1 MNRGPWERRPLR
13 RRDGFVLV
21 TAAGVSAAVP
31 GARMARAANSGDWP
45 SQPVRYINLFP
56 PGGATDVMSRLWCA
70 KMSEITEQQFIVEN
84 RAGAGGT
91 VGQAAIAKAAP
102 DGYTIG
108 LGSIASLAIAPSL
121 YPSLPYDPA
130 RDFTYVSG
138 IWKVPNVLIA
148 NLDLPV
154 RSLPELIDLL
164 RANPRRYSYGSGG
177 SGTSPHLTME
187 LVKQRTGVDIL
198 HVPYRGGAPALI
210 DLLAGRI
217 QVMFD
222 NIPTVIGAVRDGKVR
237 PLAVTS
243 AEPSPALPNVP
254 TVAEVLPGFEIT
266 SWGGVVGPPG
276 LPGPMVRRMNDF
288 TRRSLEDPGLIRAF
302 RQHGGTTWWTT
313 PEEFASFRA
322 REEAMFAELIRASG
336 ARVD

>member
-1 MNRGPWERRPLR
+1 LA
-13 RRDGFVLV
+13 LA
-21 TAAGVSAAVP
+21 AAGLAAP
-31 GARMARAANSGDWP
+31 PRAARAAPGEWP
-45 SQPVRYINLFP
+45 AQPVRYINLFP

-70 KMSEITEQQFIVEN
+70 KMSEITEQQFVVEN

-91 VGQAAIAKAAP
+91 VGQAAIAKAPP

-130 RDFTYVSG
+130 RDFTYISG

-154 RSLPELIDLL
+154 RSFAELIALL
-164 RANPRRYSYGSGG
+164 RANPSRYSYGSGG

-187 LVKQRTGVDIL
+187 LVKQRSGVDIL
-198 HVPYRGGAPALI
+198 HVPYRGGAPALV
-210 DLLAGRI
+210 DLLGGRI

-222 NIPTVIGAVRDGKVR
+222 NIPTVIGAVREGKVR
-237 PLAVTS
+237 ALAVTS
-243 AEPSPALPNVP
+243 LEPSPALPGVP
-254 TVAEVLPGFEIT
+254 TLAEYLPGFEIT

-276 LPGPMVRRMNDF
+276 LPERIVRRLNEF

-302 RQHGGTTWWTT
+302 HNHGATPWWTT
-313 PEEFASFRA
+313 PEEFARFVAEQR
-322 REEAMFAELIRASG
+322 AMFAELIRVSG